1 MPKTTKYGIIDCNSK
16 NMETV
21 LKIFKEGE
29 AMNYNE
35 SLNGLNNLSKE
46 ELITLIKKQKRQIEL
61 QEDFLLNVSHDLR
74 SPINVML
81 SILQCVEGDHDSQ
94 NLDISEKRKD
104 YMRIIRRNNLKML
117 KLIDNLMDASKLEK
131 KYYKL
136 EKQTVD
142 IISLIENTATSI
154 EKYAEL
160 KQIRIIF
167 DTNVEECVCGVDPQ
181 AIDRIVMNLL
191 SNGLKFSPNGSEIL
205 VSVVADEEKIK
216 ISVKDEGT
224 GIPQEEQES
233 IFNRFIQ
240 AKQNKNK
247 EHSGSGIGLD
257 LVNYLSKAHGG
268 EVELSSTV
276 GHGSEFIV
284 TLPLII
290 LKNEE
295 RNYQLESR
303 SKVEQ
308 LEVEFSDIYF

>member
-1 MPKTTKYGIIDCNSK
+1 MVELG
-16 NMETV
+16 
-21 LKIFKEGE
+21 FFREGE

-35 SLNGLNNLSKE
+35 SLNGLNNLCKE
-46 ELITLIKKQKRQIEL
+46 ELITLIEEQKRQIEL
-61 QEDFLLNVSHDLR
+61 QEDFLLNISHDLR
-74 SPINVML
+74 SPINVVL
-81 SILQCVEGDHDSQ
+81 SILQSVEGELVSQ
-94 NLDISEKRKD
+94 GLKIDEKRKS
-104 YMRIIRRNNLKML
+104 YRQIIRRNNLKML

-136 EKQTVD
+136 EKQTID
-142 IISLIENTATSI
+142 IINLVENTATSI

-160 KQIRIIF
+160 KDIRIIF

-191 SNGLKFSPNGSEIL
+191 SNALKFSPNGSEIL
-205 VSVVADEEKIK
+205 VSVIVEGDKIN
-216 ISVKDEGT
+216 IDVKDQGT
-224 GIPQEEQES
+224 GIPDEEQGS

-247 EHSGSGIGLD
+247 EQSGSGIGLD

-268 EVELSSTV
+268 EVKLLSTV
-276 GHGSEFIV
+276 GQGSEFIV

-290 LKNEE
+290 LKNEK

>member
-1 MPKTTKYGIIDCNSK
+1 
-16 NMETV
+16 
-21 LKIFKEGE
+21 
-29 AMNYNE
+29 MNYNE
-35 SLNGLNNLSKE
+35 SLNGLNNLCKE
-46 ELITLIKKQKRQIEL
+46 ELITVIEEQKRKIGL
-61 QEDFLLNVSHDLR
+61 QEDFLLNISHDLR

-81 SILQCVEGDHDSQ
+81 SILQCVESEIDSEG
-94 NLDISEKRKD
+94 LKIDEKRKN
-104 YMRIIRRNNLKML
+104 YRGIIRRNNLKML

-136 EKQTVD
+136 EKQTID

-160 KQIRIIF
+160 KEIRIIF
-167 DTNVEECVCGVDPQ
+167 DTNEEECVCGVDPQ
-181 AIDRIVMNLL
+181 AIDRIVMNLI
-191 SNGLKFSPNGSEIL
+191 SNALKFSPNGSEVL
-205 VSVVADEEKIK
+205 VSVVVGEEKIK
-216 ISVKDEGT
+216 IFVKDEGT
-224 GIPQEEQES
+224 GIPEEEQES

-247 EHSGSGIGLD
+247 EHSGTGIGLD

-268 EVELSSTV
+268 KVELSSTV

>member
-1 MPKTTKYGIIDCNSK
+1 M
-16 NMETV
+16 
-21 LKIFKEGE
+21 LKLGFLGEGE
-29 AMNYNE
+29 SMNRNE
-35 SLNGLNNLSKE
+35 SLEGINNLSKE
-46 ELITLIKKQKRQIEL
+46 QLITLIKKQKRQIEL

-81 SILQCVEGDHDSQ
+81 SILQCAECEMESE
-94 NLDISEKRKD
+94 NLKIEEKRKEFR
-104 YMRIIRRNNLKML
+104 RIIRRNNLKML

-131 KYYKL
+131 KHYKL
-136 EKQTVD
+136 ERQTID
-142 IISLIENTATSI
+142 IISMIENTATSI

-160 KQIRIIF
+160 KQIKIIF
-167 DTNVEECVCGVDPQ
+167 DTNVEECVCSVDPQ

-191 SNGLKFSPNGSEIL
+191 SNALKFSPNGSEIL
-205 VSVVADEEKIK
+205 VSVVVEKEEIK
-216 ISVKDEGT
+216 VYVKDEGT
-224 GIPQEEQES
+224 GIPEEEQKS

-240 AKQNKNK
+240 AKENKNK

-268 EVELSSTV
+268 EVELFSKV
-276 GHGSEFIV
+276 GHGSQFIV
-284 TLPLII
+284 TLPLIL